1 MLNGESRMAK
11 ILVID
16 DEQEVRQVIGKSME
30 LTGHEVVEALDG
42 AEGVKLY
49 KEEGFDIVITDI
61 FMAVKTGLEVIQE
74 LKAFDANVK
83 IIVASS
89 VGIRDEIDMV
99 SISKGYGAVEAF
111 EKPLDLE
118 QLKLAVENILE
129 SDA

>member
-1 MLNGESRMAK
+1 MAK

-16 DEQEVRQVIGKSME
+16 DELEVRQVIGKSME

-61 FMAVKTGLEVIQE
+61 FMPVITGLEVIQE
-74 LKAFDANVK
+74 LKAFDANVR
-83 IIVASS
+83 IIVVSS

-99 SISKGYGAVEAF
+99 SMSKRYGAVEAF

-118 QLKLAVENILE
+118 GLKLAVENILE